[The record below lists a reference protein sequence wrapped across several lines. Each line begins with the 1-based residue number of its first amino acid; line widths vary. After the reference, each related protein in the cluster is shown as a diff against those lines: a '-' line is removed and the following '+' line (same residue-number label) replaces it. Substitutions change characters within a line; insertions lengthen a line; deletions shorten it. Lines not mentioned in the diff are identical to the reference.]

1 MRVLCPTIWTVKAD
15 CLHSI
20 ISNFNIL
27 LTVWD
32 EALDYV
38 KDSEM
43 RSRIRG
49 ISLFMRKF
57 DFLFGVMFE
66 ECLLGHSDNLSK
78 ALQSPNISAAEGQK
92 MATLTV
98 KTLTKTLRNDAAFG
112 LFWEKVNVKGKAL
125 DISKPQ
131 LPRRKQPL
139 KHLDG
144 GQNAYYPKTEQE
156 YYRRVY
162 FEALDLLLN
171 GIKTRF
177 DQPGYR
183 IYTNLENL
191 LLKAASGVDFSSE
204 LSSICSF
211 YGSDINR
218 ELLETQLTILKT
230 HAQESSVTSV
240 SSIIDFLNA
249 NAPALLSEI
258 ATVVKLIL
266 VMPATNPLSERSF
279 SALRRIKNY
288 LRSTMTQKRMNH
300 LMLMSVYKED
310 ADNLN
315 RIDVANEFVTGNPHR
330 LSKFGHFSEI
340 DLH

>member
-1 MRVLCPTIWTVKAD
+1 MRVLCPTRWTVKAD
-15 CLHSI
+15 YLHSI

-49 ISLFMRKF
+49 VSLFMRKF
-57 DFLFGVMFE
+57 DFLFGVMLG
-66 ECLLGHSDNLSK
+66 ECLLRHSDNLSK
-78 ALQSPNISAAEGQK
+78 ALQSPNVSAAEGQK

-98 KTLTKTLRNDAAFG
+98 KTLETLRNGAAFG

-131 LPRRKQPL
+131 LPRRKQPP
-139 KHLDG
+139 KRLDG
-144 GQNAYYPKTEQE
+144 GQNTYYPTTEQE
-156 YYRRVY
+156 YYRHVY

-171 GIKTRF
+171 KIKTRF
-177 DQPGYR
+177 DQPGYG

-191 LLKAASGVDFSSE
+191 LLKAASEVDFSSE

-218 ELLETQLTILKT
+218 ELLETKLTILKT
-230 HAQESSVTSV
+230 HAQKRSITSV

-249 NAPALLSEI
+249 NGPAL
-258 ATVVKLIL
+258 
-266 VMPATNPLSERSF
+266 
-279 SALRRIKNY
+279 
-288 LRSTMTQKRMNH
+288 
-300 LMLMSVYKED
+300 
-310 ADNLN
+310 
-315 RIDVANEFVTGNPHR
+315 
-330 LSKFGHFSEI
+330 FSETAN
-340 DLH
+340 